1 MITPNLAISNRDF
14 DVKSTEIKKKND
26 EFLNTIN
33 SIKNTT
39 NISLTYEDIK
49 TLSIEE
55 IEEKY
60 TDEDEKILAKNLKM
74 ATFFSK
80 DEILSKT
87 LFNFILKKPIS
98 SGYDYL
104 SSKFSDKNN
113 YLKAKFD
120 NTSLFDLLHMSL
132 SYSING
138 NKNNISK
145 NDLDDILLKVNSF
158 DFLDSLSSNYKKGY
172 DKYKEKNNKYSF
184 LYDNYSKEYDEIIK
198 NYKELEEINKSI
210 IKQF

>member
-74 ATFFSK
+74 ATIFSK

-87 LFNFILKKPIS
+87 LFNSILKKPIS

-104 SSKFSDKNN
+104 SSKFSDKKN
-113 YLKAKFD
+113 Y
-120 NTSLFDLLHMSL
+120 
-132 SYSING
+132 
-138 NKNNISK
+138 
-145 NDLDDILLKVNSF
+145 LDDILLKINSF

>member
-1 MITPNLAISNRDF
+1 
-14 DVKSTEIKKKND
+14 
-26 EFLNTIN
+26 
-33 SIKNTT
+33 
-39 NISLTYEDIK
+39 
-49 TLSIEE
+49 
-55 IEEKY
+55 
-60 TDEDEKILAKNLKM
+60 M

-87 LFNFILKKPIS
+87 LFNSILKKPIS